1 MRRMISLAVPLVAVL
16 IALPFVTLGPLVSRV
31 VSAHPGPHLPSPP
44 SHDYDTATPGIQ
56 GPTSPVLANPTGR
69 LFSAAR
75 LSVTTIVP
83 LEDLQRILPPG
94 YSANPLPAPN
104 PPGVAGMGLG
114 FDFQAQCDRTGAA
127 PSGSAPWMFA
137 LHLARNTALAR
148 NELLVLAAEVAD
160 ESFLDCH
167 QAVFGAGG
175 SRLAELDAN
184 VRQKDGQLRV
194 QYEVKDKAIGLDIKV
209 RAEGPAAFTARSAH
223 ADPAPAALRTLD
235 QGLFANPAQRF
246 SIMADAVGIPVTE
259 RNFRLT
265 LGHDTD
271 GDDDADDGTL
281 GSIGLPGGRVRVV
294 GVMPTFVFQRWFE
307 NFFQPE

>member
-1 MRRMISLAVPLVAVL
+1 MRRMLSLAAISAV
-16 IALPFVTLGPLVSRV
+16 VLGVVLGSGGPWA
-31 VSAHPGPHLPSPP
+31 VSAHPGPHVPSPP
-44 SHDYDTATPGIQ
+44 SHDYDTVIPGIQ
-56 GPTSPVLANPTGR
+56 GPSSSVLANPTGR

-94 YSANPLPAPN
+94 YTANPLPAPN
-104 PPGVAGMGLG
+104 APGLAGMGLG
-114 FDFQAQCDRTGAA
+114 FDFQAQCDRAGAA

-148 NELLVLAAEVAD
+148 NEVLVLAAEVAD
-160 ESFLDCH
+160 ESFLNCH
-167 QAVFGAGG
+167 QAVFGTGG
-175 SRLAELDAN
+175 SRLAKLEAE
-184 VRQKDGQLRV
+184 VRQKHGQLRIDYQV
-194 QYEVKDKAIGLDIKV
+194 EDEEIGLHIKV
-209 RAEGPAAFTARSAH
+209 RAEGPAAFSARNNH
-223 ADPAPAALRTLD
+223 ADAAPSAIRTLD

-246 SIMADAVGIPVTE
+246 SIMADAVGVPITD

-265 LGHDTD
+265 LRRDR
-271 GDDDADDGTL
+271 DDDGDDGTL

-294 GVMPTFVFQRWFE
+294 GLMPNFTFQRWFE

>member
-1 MRRMISLAVPLVAVL
+1 MRRIIRLAGVGAVVL
-16 IALPFVTLGPLVSRV
+16 IALPLVQLGPARPSVAV
-31 VSAHPGPHLPSPP
+31 AHPGPHVPSPP
-44 SHDYDTATPGIQ
+44 SHDYDTMIPGIQ

-94 YSANPLPAPN
+94 YTANPLPAPN

-114 FDFQAQCDRTGAA
+114 FDFQAQCDRAGAA
-127 PSGSAPWMFA
+127 PSGSALWMFA

-148 NELLVLAAEVAD
+148 NEVLVLAAEVAD
-160 ESFLDCH
+160 ESFLNCH
-167 QAVFGAGG
+167 QAVFGPGG
-175 SRLAELDAN
+175 SRLAELEAE
-184 VRQKDGQLRV
+184 VRQKHGQLHIE
-194 QYEVKDKAIGLDIKV
+194 YEVGDEAIGLKIKV
-209 RAEGPAAFTARSAH
+209 RAEGPAAFTARNNH
-223 ADPAPAALRTLD
+223 ADPAPSPLRTLD

-246 SIMADAVGIPVTE
+246 SIMADAVGIPITDD
-259 RNFRLT
+259 NFRLT
-265 LGHDTD
+265 LGHDRD
-271 GDDDADDGTL
+271 GDDDGDDGTL

-294 GVMPTFVFQRWFE
+294 GLMPNFTFQRWFE

>member
-1 MRRMISLAVPLVAVL
+1 
-16 IALPFVTLGPLVSRV
+16 
-31 VSAHPGPHLPSPP
+31 
-44 SHDYDTATPGIQ
+44 
-56 GPTSPVLANPTGR
+56 VLANPTGR

-94 YSANPLPAPN
+94 FTANPLPAPN
-104 PPGVAGMGLG
+104 PPGLAGMGLG
-114 FDFQAQCDRTGAA
+114 FDFQAQCDRAGAA

-148 NELLVLAAEVAD
+148 NEVLGLAAEVAD
-160 ESFLDCH
+160 ESFLNCH

-184 VRQKDGQLRV
+184 VRQKEGQLRI
-194 QYEVKDKAIGLDIKV
+194 QYEVKDKAIGLHIKV
-209 RAEGPAAFTARSAH
+209 RAEGPPAFTARNNH
-223 ADPAPAALRTLD
+223 ADPAGVLRTLD

-246 SIMADAVGIPVTE
+246 SIMADAVGVPITD

-265 LGHDTD
+265 LGHDK
-271 GDDDADDGTL
+271 DDEGDDGTL
-281 GSIGLPGGRVRVV
+281 GSIGLPGGRVRLV
-294 GVMPTFVFQRWFE
+294 GVMPNFTFQRWFE
-307 NFFQPE
+307 NFVQPE